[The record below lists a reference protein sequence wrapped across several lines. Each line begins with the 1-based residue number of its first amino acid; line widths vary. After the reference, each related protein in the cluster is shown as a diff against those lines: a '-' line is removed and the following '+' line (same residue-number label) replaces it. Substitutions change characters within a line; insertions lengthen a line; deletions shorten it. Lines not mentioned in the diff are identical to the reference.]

1 MRKSSSPAGCG
12 FFGRSGG
19 GIDVRTTGAFSVRL
33 FLHYVFAVQWWVI
46 AFVDAMD
53 VISEALCLVNGFVY
67 VVVAFGV
74 HACFYPGSCW
84 NLEMTRSLV
93 YQPFIQDTTIWGFL
107 ELVVRYHLHHAGEV
121 GRFQNI

>member
-1 MRKSSSPAGCG
+1 
-12 FFGRSGG
+12 
-19 GIDVRTTGAFSVRL
+19 
-33 FLHYVFAVQWWVI
+33 
-46 AFVDAMD
+46 MD
-53 VISEALCLVNGFVY
+53 VISKALYGVDGFVY

-74 HACFYPGSCW
+74 HAWFHPGSCW

-107 ELVVRYHLHHAGEV
+107 ELVERYHLHHAREV